1 MMEGYQ
7 MLPRKSSAPRNF
19 AGLAARRE
27 SRKVVLASAAK
38 QSLSY
43 WISER
48 LLRRLA
54 PRNDGRRFFTS
65 FSTIR
70 SLLLLFPLLFTL
82 VATAAGAVTR
92 IAPPP
97 IPLAD
102 QYRQAKEY
110 YLQLSRPNAPAADRK
125 SWLTAARK
133 FRKIYQANQNSDQ
146 APSSLFMIAKIYREL
161 YHRYHN
167 PLDLGEA
174 IAYNE
179 DIVSLYPQ
187 HRLADDALF
196 NIARL
201 YLDERKD
208 PEKAGKVLARLLKNY
223 PDGDMAAP
231 AAILMS
237 KQAISLIVAAI
248 PTPPS
253 DRGAGR
259 KLANIPPHPVAKV
272 VKPTGPPA
280 NLNPLRYWST
290 ENYTR
295 VVIET
300 STPVKY
306 TEKLLEP
313 TGDQPRRLYIDLENC
328 RVSTELQKL
337 IRIDDGLL
345 RQVRSGQ
352 YTANQVRVVL
362 DTQSLADYKVFSLPD
377 PFRIVIDVRGQRPGQ
392 PQSEPAKAEN
402 TPTLAQQL
410 GLGIRR
416 IIVDAG
422 HGGKDCGAIGIGGM
436 LEKDITLAVAREL
449 ATRLRARLDCQVIM
463 TRDSDV
469 FIPLEERTAIANSK
483 EGDLFISIHVNAAP
497 SAKVRGIE
505 TYILDLAKNKN
516 AMLVAAR
523 ENASSNN
530 QLSDLQSILRD
541 LIQNSKKSES
551 IKLAE
556 YVQDSMISGLRGS
569 FPEVKDLGVKQA
581 PFVVLLGAQM
591 PAILTEI
598 AFLSNP
604 EEAAWVR
611 TEKYQGQVADQI
623 VTGITGYIN
632 DLNLAALR

>member
-1 MMEGYQ
+1 
-7 MLPRKSSAPRNF
+7 
-19 AGLAARRE
+19 
-27 SRKVVLASAAK
+27 
-38 QSLSY
+38 
-43 WISER
+43 
-48 LLRRLA
+48 
-54 PRNDGRRFFTS
+54 
-65 FSTIR
+65 
-70 SLLLLFPLLFTL
+70 L
-82 VATAAGAVTR
+82 VATAAEAGNRTATP
-92 IAPPP
+92 A

-102 QYRQAKEY
+102 QYQQAKDY
-110 YLQLSRPNAPAADRK
+110 YRQISRANAPTTDRK
-125 SWLTAARK
+125 DWLTAARK
-133 FRKIYQANQNSDQ
+133 FRKIYQTDQNHDL

-161 YHRYHN
+161 YDHSHN

-174 IAYNE
+174 VAYNE

-187 HRLADDALF
+187 SRLADDALL
-196 NIARL
+196 NIARI

-208 PEKAGKVLARLLKNY
+208 REKAEKLLERLLRNY
-223 PDGDMAAP
+223 PDADMAGP
-231 AAILMS
+231 AAILAGQTTRTS
-237 KQAISLIVAAI
+237 GTEKPAAT
-248 PTPPS
+248 TPAQLKPVQL
-253 DRGAGR
+253 RTA
-259 KLANIPPHPVAKV
+259 PPAQPA
-272 VKPTGPPA
+272 GPPA
-280 NLNPLRYWST
+280 NLTPLRYWST
-290 ENYTR
+290 SNYTR

-300 STPVKY
+300 STPVTY
-306 TEKLLEP
+306 REKLLEP
-313 TGDQPRRLYIDLENC
+313 TGDQPRRLYLDLDNC
-328 RVSTELQKL
+328 RVTPELQKL

-362 DTQSLADYKVFSLPD
+362 DTQSLADYKVFSLQN

-392 PQSEPAKAEN
+392 TQSEPDQADN

-422 HGGKDCGAIGIGGM
+422 HGGKDSGAIGIGGL

-449 ATRLRARLDCQVIM
+449 AARLRTRLDCQVIM

-497 SAKVRGIE
+497 SAKARGIE
-505 TYILDLAKNKN
+505 TYILDLAKSKN
-516 AMLVAAR
+516 AMQVAAR
-523 ENASSNN
+523 ENASSDH
-530 QLSDLQSILRD
+530 QLNDLQSILLD

-556 YVQDSMISGLRGS
+556 YVQDNLISGLQGS
-569 FPEVKDLGVKQA
+569 YPEVRNLGVKQA

-604 EEAAWVR
+604 EEAAWLR
-611 TEKYQGQVADQI
+611 TEKYQGLVADQI
-623 VTGITGYIN
+623 VTGVTGYIN
-632 DLNLAALR
+632 DLNLAALQ

>member
-1 MMEGYQ
+1 MAANR
-7 MLPRKSSAPRNF
+7 PAP
-19 AGLAARRE
+19 
-27 SRKVVLASAAK
+27 
-38 QSLSY
+38 
-43 WISER
+43 
-48 LLRRLA
+48 
-54 PRNDGRRFFTS
+54 
-65 FSTIR
+65 STI
-70 SLLLLFPLLFTL
+70 PLTE
-82 VATAAGAVTR
+82 
-92 IAPPP
+92 
-97 IPLAD
+97 
-102 QYRQAKEY
+102 QYRQAKDY
-110 YLQLSRPNAPAADRK
+110 YLQLSGADAPAGDRK

-133 FRKIYQANQNSDQ
+133 FRKIYQTDQNSDL

-161 YHRYHN
+161 YGRYHN

-201 YLDERKD
+201 YLDERKNS
-208 PEKAGKVLARLLKNY
+208 EKAGQILERLLKNY
-223 PDGDMAAP
+223 PDGDMAATAAALAGRTTNPPGP
-231 AAILMS
+231 AKSITTDQPKPPLRT
-237 KQAISLIVAAI
+237 AAQ
-248 PTPPS
+248 TPP
-253 DRGAGR
+253 
-259 KLANIPPHPVAKV
+259 P
-272 VKPTGPPA
+272 GPPA
-280 NLNPLRYWST
+280 NLTPLRYWST
-290 ENYTR
+290 ANYTR

-300 STPVKY
+300 STPVSY
-306 TEKLLEP
+306 HERLLEA

-328 RVSTELQKL
+328 RVTPELQKL
-337 IRIDDGLL
+337 VRIDDGLL

-362 DTQSLADYKVFSLPD
+362 DTQSLADYKVFSLPN
-377 PFRIVIDVRGQRPGQ
+377 PFRIIIDVRGQQPGQ
-392 PQSEPAKAEN
+392 PQPETAQAEN
-402 TPTLAQQL
+402 GPTLAQQL

-422 HGGKDCGAIGIGGM
+422 HGGKDSGAIGIDGIQ
-436 LEKDITLAVAREL
+436 EKDITLAVAREL
-449 ATRLRARLDCQVIM
+449 AARLKARLDCQVIM
-463 TRDSDV
+463 TRNSDV

-516 AMLVAAR
+516 AMQVAAR
-523 ENASSNN
+523 ENASSDN

-556 YVQDSMISGLRGS
+556 YVQDSMVNGLRGS
-569 FPEVKDLGVKQA
+569 FPEIKNLGVKQA
-581 PFVVLLGAQM
+581 PFVVLLGARM

-604 EEAAWVR
+604 EEAAWLR
-611 TEKYQGQVADQI
+611 TEKYRDQVADQI

-632 DLNLAALR
+632 DLNMAALP